1 MISFSNLDIAILIGF
16 FLIIAII
23 GLIPKTN
30 KNDAEGFLLSGR
42 KVGLLLFILT
52 NVATWYGGIL
62 GVGEFTYRYGLLSWF
77 TQGLPYYIFAF
88 LFALLFAG
96 KIRSAS
102 LFTIPD
108 KLAEVYGRR
117 VGMIASLIIFILV
130 SPAPYLLM
138 IGLLLQMIFEIDI
151 FPSIIIGIIFS
162 VLYLYKGG
170 YKANIY
176 TDAVQF
182 FVMFIGFFLIVLVA
196 VNNWGGYQFLKSN
209 LPEDY
214 LIVTGGASPTFIVVW
229 FLIALW
235 TFTDPGFHQRCY
247 SAKSESVAKYGILI
261 SIGLWALFDFL
272 TTTTGLYSR
281 ALLPDLVNPVLSFP
295 MLAEEILSPG
305 LKGIFYAALIAT
317 ILSTLNSFLFLSGT
331 TFGRDFIMRL
341 RSEENDEDLTKYT
354 RIGILVSAIIS
365 ILVAYF
371 FTSVI
376 EIWYVIG
383 SILIPG
389 ILFLVFG
396 AYFSKFRISG
406 RLAIIE
412 SIIAISASLVWML
425 IKPQLEQIKVFS
437 EIEPMIVGLIV
448 ALIIHLYGV
457 NNSQTA
463 REVE

>member
-30 KNDAEGFLLSGR
+30 KKDAEGFLLSGR
-42 KVGLLLFILT
+42 KVGLFLFILT

-138 IGLLLQMIFEIDI
+138 IGLLLQLIFEIDI
-151 FPSIIIGIIFS
+151 FPSLIIGIIFS

-196 VNNWGGYQFLKSN
+196 ANNWGGYEFLKLN
-209 LPEDY
+209 LPEDH
-214 LIVTGGASPTFIVVW
+214 LAVTGGASPTFIVVW

-235 TFTDPGFHQRCY
+235 TFADPGFHQRCY
-247 SAKSESVAKYGILI
+247 SAKSESVAKYGIII

-281 ALLPDLVNPVLSFP
+281 ALIPNMVNPVLSFP
-295 MLAEEILSPG
+295 MLAEEILGHG

-331 TFGRDFIMRL
+331 TLGRDFIMRF
-341 RSEENDEDLTKYT
+341 RSEENDENLTKYT

-365 ILVAYF
+365 ILVAYS
-371 FTSVI
+371 FTSVV
-376 EIWYVIG
+376 EIWYMIG

-389 ILFLVFG
+389 ILLLVFG
-396 AYFSKFRISG
+396 AYFLKFRISN
-406 RLAIIE
+406 RFAIIE
-412 SIIAISASLVWML
+412 SISAISASLVWMV
-425 IKPQLEQIKVFS
+425 IKPQLEEIKVFS

-457 NNSQTA
+457 NNNQIV
-463 REVE
+463 REEE